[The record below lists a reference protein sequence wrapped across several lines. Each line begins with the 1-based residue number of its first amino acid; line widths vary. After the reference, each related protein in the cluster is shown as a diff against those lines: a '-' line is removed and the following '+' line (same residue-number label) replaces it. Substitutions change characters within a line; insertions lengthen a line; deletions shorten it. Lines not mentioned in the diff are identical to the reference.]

1 MCDTEAALLKSS
13 TDRCNILTTS
23 RSNYLI
29 QLQPFLNLLLV
40 TYKSVTIMILNRKL
54 LLFSL
59 NQFFHISIY
68 AFSSD
73 IHDKKVFVTK

>member
-1 MCDTEAALLKSS
+1 
-13 TDRCNILTTS
+13 
-23 RSNYLI
+23 
-29 QLQPFLNLLLV
+29 
-40 TYKSVTIMILNRKL
+40 MILNRKL